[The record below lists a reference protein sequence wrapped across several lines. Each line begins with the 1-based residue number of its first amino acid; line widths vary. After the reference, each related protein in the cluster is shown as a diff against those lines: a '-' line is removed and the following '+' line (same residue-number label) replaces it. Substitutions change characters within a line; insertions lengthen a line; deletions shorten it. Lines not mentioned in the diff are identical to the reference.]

1 MPGTLGSTR
10 SPEARGSEPGPV
22 TGAWQGS
29 LLRVGV
35 LASGRGTNLQAI
47 LDACARGE
55 LPARVTVVVSDNPGA
70 QALERAR
77 RAGVP
82 AVFVD
87 PRGRKKSDFEGEI
100 CRHLRE
106 HGVELVCLAGYMR
119 VLGRSFL
126 EEWEGRVL
134 NIHPSLLPAFPGL
147 EAQRQAWEY
156 GVKVAGC
163 TVHFV
168 VPEVDAGPIVLQAAV
183 PVLGDDTPETLAA
196 RILEQEHRVYVE
208 AIRLY
213 AEGRLRIEGRRVKI
227 LPPASGGSA

>member
-1 MPGTLGSTR
+1 VLN
-10 SPEARGSEPGPV
+10 
-22 TGAWQGS
+22 
-29 LLRVGV
+29 VGV

-55 LPARVTVVVSDNPGA
+55 LPARVAVVVSDNPDAGA
-70 QALERAR
+70 LARAR
-77 RAGVP
+77 QAGVP
-82 AVFVD
+82 AFFVD
-87 PRGRKKSDFEGEI
+87 PRGRKKGEFEGEI
-100 CRHLRE
+100 SRVLRE
-106 HGVELVCLAGYMR
+106 HNVELVCLAGYMR

-126 EEWEGRVL
+126 KEWEGRVL

-147 EAQRQAWEY
+147 EAQRQAWEW

-183 PVLGDDTPETLAA
+183 PVLGHDTPETLAA
-196 RILEQEHRVYVE
+196 RILEQEHRIYVQ

-227 LPPASGGSA
+227 LAPSDERHEGARGAGGHPAAEGEGKA

>member
-1 MPGTLGSTR
+1 VLN
-10 SPEARGSEPGPV
+10 
-22 TGAWQGS
+22 
-29 LLRVGV
+29 VGV

-55 LPARVTVVVSDNPGA
+55 IPARVAVVVSDNPA
-70 QALERAR
+70 APALERAR

-87 PRGRKKSDFEGEI
+87 PRGRKKREFEAEI
-100 CRHLRE
+100 SRILKE

-119 VLGRSFL
+119 VLGRAFL

-183 PVLGDDTPETLAA
+183 PVLGDDTPETLAG
-196 RILEQEHRVYVE
+196 RILEQEHRIYPE

-213 AEGRLRIEGRRVKI
+213 AEGRLRIEGRRVII
-227 LPPASGGSA
+227 LPPAAERDEDRREEEMRWGNGVGRS

>member
-1 MPGTLGSTR
+1 MNEGQ
-10 SPEARGSEPGPV
+10 A
-22 TGAWQGS
+22 
-29 LLRVGV
+29 LLKLGV

-55 LPARVTVVVSDNPGA
+55 LPARVAVVVSDRADA

-87 PRGRKKSDFEGEI
+87 PRGRGKADFEAQI
-100 CRHLRE
+100 SRVLRE

-119 VLGRSFL
+119 VLGRAFL
-126 EEWEGRVL
+126 EDWEGRVL

-147 EAQRQAWEY
+147 DAQRRAWEH

-168 VPEVDAGPIVLQAAV
+168 VPEVDAGPIILQAAV

-196 RILEQEHRVYVE
+196 RILEQEHRIYVE

-213 AEGRLRIEGRRVKI
+213 AEGRLRVEGRRVI
-227 LPPASGGSA
+227 IMPGPPEAGGGGMGAGVHG

>member
-1 MPGTLGSTR
+1 MLN
-10 SPEARGSEPGPV
+10 
-22 TGAWQGS
+22 
-29 LLRVGV
+29 LGV

-55 LPARVTVVVSDNPGA
+55 IPARVAVVVSDNPGA
-70 QALERAR
+70 AALVRAR

-82 AVFVD
+82 ALFVD
-87 PRGRKKSDFEGEI
+87 PRGRRKKEFEAELSCI
-100 CRHLRE
+100 LRQ
-106 HGVELVCLAGYMR
+106 HGVGLVCLAGYVRM
-119 VLGRSFL
+119 LGRSFL

-183 PVLGDDTPETLAA
+183 PVLGDDTPETLAG
-196 RILEQEHRVYVE
+196 RILEQEHRIYVE

-213 AEGRLRIEGRRVKI
+213 AEGRLRIEGRRVTA
-227 LPPASGGSA
+227 LPPAGEHQRRG

>member
-1 MPGTLGSTR
+1 MLN
-10 SPEARGSEPGPV
+10 
-22 TGAWQGS
+22 
-29 LLRVGV
+29 LGV

-55 LPARVTVVVSDNPGA
+55 IPARVAVVVSDNPGA
-70 QALERAR
+70 AALVRAR

-82 AVFVD
+82 ALFVD
-87 PRGRKKSDFEGEI
+87 PRGRRKKEFEAELSCI
-100 CRHLRE
+100 LRQ
-106 HGVELVCLAGYMR
+106 HGVGLVCLAGYMR
-119 VLGRSFL
+119 MLGRSFL

-183 PVLGDDTPETLAA
+183 PVLGDDTPETLAG
-196 RILEQEHRVYVE
+196 RILEQEHRIYVE

-213 AEGRLRIEGRRVKI
+213 AEGRLRIEGRRVTV
-227 LPPASGGSA
+227 LPPAGEHQRRG

>member
-1 MPGTLGSTR
+1 VLN
-10 SPEARGSEPGPV
+10 
-22 TGAWQGS
+22 
-29 LLRVGV
+29 VGV

-55 LPARVTVVVSDNPGA
+55 IPARVAVVVSDNPA
-70 QALERAR
+70 AAALERAR

-87 PRGRKKSDFEGEI
+87 PRGRKKRDFEAEI
-100 CRHLRE
+100 SRILKE

-147 EAQRQAWEY
+147 EAQRRAWEY

-183 PVLGDDTPETLAA
+183 PVLGDDTPETLAS
-196 RILEQEHRVYVE
+196 RILEQEHRMYVQ

-213 AEGRLRIEGRRVKI
+213 AEGRLRVEGRRVII
-227 LPPASGGSA
+227 LPPPGGRDDGPPRGGSQNGGSALGDPERVG

>member
-1 MPGTLGSTR
+1 MLK
-10 SPEARGSEPGPV
+10 
-22 TGAWQGS
+22 
-29 LLRVGV
+29 VGV

-55 LPARVTVVVSDNPGA
+55 IPARVAVVVSDNPDA
-70 QALERAR
+70 PALERAR

-87 PRGRKKSDFEGEI
+87 PRGRKKREFEAEI
-100 CRHLRE
+100 SRILKE

-126 EEWEGRVL
+126 QEWEGRVL

-183 PVLGDDTPETLAA
+183 PVLGDDTPETLAS
-196 RILEQEHRVYVE
+196 RILEQEHRIYPE

-213 AEGRLRIEGRRVKI
+213 AEGRLRIEGRRVII
-227 LPPASGGSA
+227 LPPAAECDHDRREEEKTWGNGVGRS

>member
-1 MPGTLGSTR
+1 MLN
-10 SPEARGSEPGPV
+10 
-22 TGAWQGS
+22 
-29 LLRVGV
+29 VGV

-47 LDACARGE
+47 LDACARGDI
-55 LPARVTVVVSDNPGA
+55 PARVAVVVSDNPTA
-70 QALERAR
+70 AALERAR

-87 PRGRKKSDFEGEI
+87 PRGRKKREFEAEI
-100 CRHLRE
+100 SRILKE

-147 EAQRQAWEY
+147 EAQRRAWEY

-183 PVLGDDTPETLAA
+183 PVLGDDTPETLAS
-196 RILEQEHRVYVE
+196 RILEQEHRIYVE

-213 AEGRLRIEGRRVKI
+213 AEGRLRVEGRRVII
-227 LPPASGGSA
+227 LPPAAGRDDGPPRGGSGDGGSALGDPERVG